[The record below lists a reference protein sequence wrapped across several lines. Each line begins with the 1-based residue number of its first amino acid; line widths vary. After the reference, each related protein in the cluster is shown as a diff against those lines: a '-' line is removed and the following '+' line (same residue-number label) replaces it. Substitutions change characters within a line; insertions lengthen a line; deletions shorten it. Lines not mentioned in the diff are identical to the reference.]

1 MGGYGRHRTAF
12 KRGGWAGLGA
22 ELAADRARLWKR
34 NLGRDDRVV
43 SDHGREARY
52 PFLDEEVVATLAATP
67 LHLLCDP
74 RRPPGVGDKLVL
86 RLLAR
91 SIGLSRCASL
101 QKRAI
106 QFGTRI
112 ANKNVSGTA
121 LLSPDIALDELV
133 HPNAA
138 LTAAEAASPAA
149 AAPPRGKPRESLAK
163 PTKRRAGGRLAAKS
177 AAAAAAV
184 AAVAAYAR
192 LPEGAPRG
200 PLTAL
205 PLSRVSGRVS
215 RGATLAAFETLH
227 PDGLAVKP
235 VSWVVGEEGLSMLLG
250 AGTVE
255 ERLLRLGFEKRWIER
270 RRAAGEA
277 FRLALFPAEAA
288 EPATWD
294 GIFNVVRETF
304 PEAAPKVLARAGE
317 LRALPFAELQARA
330 TAGYL
335 RGASY
340 FEVNEAAMAGASEDS
355 RYLSTARLASEQ
367 CEGRVEEV
375 RGWLY
380 HVLGLSDLFDGAGST
395 VLPDGRR
402 GVGEFLIRNRRVAD
416 FGEAFAWVE
425 LTP

>member
-1 MGGYGRHRTAF
+1 
-12 KRGGWAGLGA
+12 
-22 ELAADRARLWKR
+22 
-34 NLGRDDRVV
+34 
-43 SDHGREARY
+43 
-52 PFLDEEVVATLAATP
+52 
-67 LHLLCDP
+67 
-74 RRPPGVGDKLVL
+74 
-86 RLLAR
+86 
-91 SIGLSRCASL
+91 
-101 QKRAI
+101 
-106 QFGTRI
+106 
-112 ANKNVSGTA
+112 
-121 LLSPDIALDELV
+121 
-133 HPNAA
+133 
-138 LTAAEAASPAA
+138 
-149 AAPPRGKPRESLAK
+149 
-163 PTKRRAGGRLAAKS
+163 
-177 AAAAAAV
+177 
-184 AAVAAYAR
+184 
-192 LPEGAPRG
+192 
-200 PLTAL
+200 
-205 PLSRVSGRVS
+205 
-215 RGATLAAFETLH
+215 
-227 PDGLAVKP
+227 
-235 VSWVVGEEGLSMLLG
+235 MLLG

-270 RRAAGEA
+270 RRWQVVAGATSWGPSHVHPSSRRAAGEA